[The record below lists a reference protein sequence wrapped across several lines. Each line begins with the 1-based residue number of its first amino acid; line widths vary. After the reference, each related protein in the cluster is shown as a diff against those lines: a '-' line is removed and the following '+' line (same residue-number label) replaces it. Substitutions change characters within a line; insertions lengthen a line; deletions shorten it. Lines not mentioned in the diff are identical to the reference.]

1 MRIGIDIRC
10 LAEGRRT
17 GVEEYTLGLIK
28 ELLHGGDENHYVL
41 FFNSWKKPPRF
52 LHALAHHD
60 NVTVK
65 AYRFPNKLL
74 NLCLWYLRYPRLDQL
89 MGGVDVVFMPNQN
102 FVGVSKGVPLVV
114 TAHDL
119 SFELFPETFTWK
131 QRLWHYLV
139 DFRGLV
145 KRATAVVAVS
155 ESTKA
160 DIVNM
165 YKVSPDKIQVIPSG
179 YDALCQVIDR
189 NNPKLVEVQ
198 QKYQLP
204 YKYILSFATFEPRK
218 NLISVIEA
226 YEEFVQQNPET
237 PYQLVLA
244 GSPGWEK
251 RELYHYIRNSQIK
264 ERVCLIGFVDE
275 ADKPAVYNLASVF
288 VYPSVYEGFG
298 FPPLEAMA
306 CGVPVIVSHSS
317 SLPELVG
324 DAGILIDPYRP
335 QEILDALGAILKE
348 AELPVLLR
356 KRGLEKSVRY
366 SWARTSKDMK
376 ALWQG
381 LKR

>member
-17 GVEEYTLGLIK
+17 GVEEYTLGLLK
-28 ELLHGGDENHYVL
+28 ELLHSGGTDHYVL
-41 FFNSWKKPPRF
+41 FFNSWKRPPRS
-52 LHALAHHD
+52 LYALAHHD
-60 NVTVK
+60 NVTLK

-74 NLCLWYLRYPRLDQL
+74 NFFLWYLRFPTLDRL

-102 FVGVSKGVPLVV
+102 FAGVSKHVPLVV

-119 SFELFPETFTWK
+119 SFELFPETFSWK

-145 KRATAVVAVS
+145 RRATYVVAVS

-160 DIVNM
+160 DVVNT
-165 YKVSPDKIQVIPSG
+165 YKVSGEKIKVIPSG
-179 YDALCQVIDR
+179 YDPACQVIDR
-189 NNPKLVEVQ
+189 NKPILVEVQ
-198 QKYQLP
+198 KKYQLP

-226 YEEFVQQNPET
+226 YEAFVTQNPDT
-237 PYQLVLA
+237 PHHLVLA

-251 RELYHYIRNSQIK
+251 RELYQRIRSSEAK
-264 ERVCLIGFVDE
+264 ERIHLIGFVDE
-275 ADKPAVYNLASVF
+275 ADKPGVYNLASVF
-288 VYPSVYEGFG
+288 VYPSLYEGFG

-324 DAGILIDPYRP
+324 EAGILIDPYRP
-335 QEILDALGAILKE
+335 QEILDALEALLKDT
-348 AELPVLLR
+348 ELPTLLR

-376 ALWQG
+376 VLWRSME
-381 LKR
+381 K